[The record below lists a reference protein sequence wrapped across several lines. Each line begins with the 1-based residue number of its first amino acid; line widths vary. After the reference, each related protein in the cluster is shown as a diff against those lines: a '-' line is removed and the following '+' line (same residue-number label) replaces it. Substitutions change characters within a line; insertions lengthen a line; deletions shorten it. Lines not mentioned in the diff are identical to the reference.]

1 MTTKIQTAHPSTPL
15 FEVVRSMKQDRRSCI
30 VITDNETPIGIITER
45 DIVRLV
51 GELVGNPSAFDQ
63 PVQNIMS
70 QPLVTVDAN
79 TDFFEALIIA
89 RGKKIQHLPVDDSHG
104 KLIGLVTQ
112 SDLVAVHFRTQE
124 IINGLQEL
132 SREDELLR
140 IGNHRAMEVDLK
152 HTHAASCRYQR
163 PYSVA
168 LFDIDYFK
176 NFNDCYGR
184 DAGDKALL
192 RVASYFEDSIR
203 AADRMYRYGGDKIL
217 LILPEAFWDGAQ
229 VLAQRL
235 IDGIVGYG
243 IPHEQNAM
251 KVLTLSA
258 GVSSRDP
265 WAMNE
270 TSQDIVDRANEALY
284 EAKSQGRNRVAAGRS
299 DKSLAN
305 QDSVPFQGLIPRQ

>member
-1 MTTKIQTAHPSTPL
+1 
-15 FEVVRSMKQDRRSCI
+15 VV
-30 VITDNETPIGIITER
+30 
-45 DIVRLV
+45 
-51 GELVGNPSAFDQ
+51 
-63 PVQNIMS
+63 
-70 QPLVTVDAN
+70 
-79 TDFFEALIIA
+79 
-89 RGKKIQHLPVDDSHG
+89 
-104 KLIGLVTQ
+104 
-112 SDLVAVHFRTQE
+112 
-124 IINGLQEL
+124 
-132 SREDELLR
+132 
-140 IGNHRAMEVDLK
+140 
-152 HTHAASCRYQR
+152 
-163 PYSVA
+163 